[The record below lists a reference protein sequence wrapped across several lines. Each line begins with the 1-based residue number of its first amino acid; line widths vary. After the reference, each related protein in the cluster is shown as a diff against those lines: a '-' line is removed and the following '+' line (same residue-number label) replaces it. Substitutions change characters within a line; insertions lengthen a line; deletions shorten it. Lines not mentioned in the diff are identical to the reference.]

1 MMLYAQYDVCLAPRS
16 PPVAKSGITRDLY
29 AIAFVLVFSDR
40 RAGGDIYPA
49 GGVRLR
55 AGL

>member
-1 MMLYAQYDVCLAPRS
+1 MRNMMFVLHHAP
-16 PPVAKSGITRDLY
+16 PGAKSGITRDLY